1 MAQVSKRYLQ
11 KEVEERILDLFW
23 ASLSSLSTKEKVAIF
38 LDDLLSPTEKIMLSK
53 RLAIAFMLMKGYDY
67 PSINNKLKVS
77 DQTIWNV
84 KTNLLHRGEGY
95 KMTIGQIMSKE
106 KWEKFWDDLDHFLT
120 QALPPRPGTNWK
132 EVRRKQWEKRR
143 KQLKQKPF

>member
-11 KEVEERILDLFW
+11 KQVEERILDLFW
-23 ASLSSLSTKEKVAIF
+23 NSLSSLSTKEKIALF
-38 LDDLLSPTEKIMLSK
+38 LDDLLTPTEKLMLSK

-67 PSINNKLKVS
+67 PSINNRLKVS

-84 KTNLLHRGEGY
+84 KMSLTHRGKGY
-95 KMTIGQIMSKE
+95 KMAIDQIMNKE
-106 KWEKFWDDLDHFLT
+106 KWEKFWQDLDHFFT

-132 EVRRKQWEKRR
+132 EVRRKQWDKRR
-143 KQLKQKPF
+143 KQEKPF